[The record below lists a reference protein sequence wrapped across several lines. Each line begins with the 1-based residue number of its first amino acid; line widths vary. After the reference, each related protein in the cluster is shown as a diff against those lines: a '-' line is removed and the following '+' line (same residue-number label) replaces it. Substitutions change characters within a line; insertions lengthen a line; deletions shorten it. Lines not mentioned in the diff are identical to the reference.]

1 MATFHDI
8 TYAVDGAAAIVTINR
23 PERYNAFRAKTVEE
37 MIKAFRAAWAD
48 RQVQSVILTG
58 AGEKAFCTGGD
69 VKQRAETGDYGPSE
83 SGMFEIGYLH
93 KLIRDIPKPVI
104 AGVNGVAVGGGHVL
118 HVLCDVSIASENAL
132 FGQAG
137 PKVGLFD
144 AGFGSA
150 YLARVVGEKKAREIW
165 FWCRM
170 YDATA
175 AQEMGLVNKVVP
187 ADQLMKEAKKWA
199 AEIADKSP
207 TAIRFL
213 KQSFNA
219 DTDHQAGL
227 SNLAMSALDL
237 FTASPEG
244 LEGRRGRDVRRRRG
258 DQQAD
263 DRDRLRAVRAAGGLS
278 STGFDGDVD
287 LPRSRVLSG
296 CGVVVLGLELNGRDK
311 ADLAVKAAVIEPVD
325 VLGDRDLQVVDGP
338 PRALVA
344 DEFGLEQAV
353 ERLGHGVV
361 VGVAPAADGGD
372 RAGLGQALGVADGDV
387 LHAAIGVVHQRG
399 DVVAVASAGPKAH
412 LQGVEREVGAQRGGG
427 LPADDAPA
435 EHVEDERAVH
445 PTGEGADVGQVG
457 HPQAVLR
464 GGGEVALH
472 EVRPAVRAGPG
483 QRRPRA
489 FRAGDAPQASGFH
502 QPLHR
507 ASGDRPGVH
516 TAGTA
521 ELRVD
526 LADPVHAVVLLVHS
540 ADLGRDL
547 LIADRPRRGRP
558 GPRRVVGARGDRDIS
573 AEQHR
578 ADRLDPERVPVLL
591 DVVHDQREGRSSAAA
606 KKPDADSRIAFA
618 RRSSRTSRS
627 SSPSRAAAAVV
638 VPGQPPASTSAW
650 VTQPRS
656 VSGLIPSC
664 SPIRRHA
671 LGRDTGS

>member
-104 AGVNGVAVGGGHVL
+104 AGVNSVAIGGGHVL

-137 PKVGLFD
+137 PKVGSFD

-187 ADQLMKEAKKWA
+187 ADQLMKEAKEWA

-244 LEGRRGRDVRRRRG
+244 LEG
-258 DQQAD
+258 
-263 DRDRLRAVRAAGGLS
+263 
-278 STGFDGDVD
+278 
-287 LPRSRVLSG
+287 
-296 CGVVVLGLELNGRDK
+296 
-311 ADLAVKAAVIEPVD
+311 
-325 VLGDRDLQVVDGP
+325 
-338 PRALVA
+338 
-344 DEFGLEQAV
+344 
-353 ERLGHGVV
+353 
-361 VGVAPAADGGD
+361 
-372 RAGLGQALGVADGDV
+372 
-387 LHAAIGVVHQRG
+387 
-399 DVVAVASAGPKAH
+399 
-412 LQGVEREVGAQRGGG
+412 
-427 LPADDAPA
+427 
-435 EHVEDERAVH
+435 
-445 PTGEGADVGQVG
+445 
-457 HPQAVLR
+457 
-464 GGGEVALH
+464 
-472 EVRPAVRAGPG
+472 
-483 QRRPRA
+483 
-489 FRAGDAPQASGFH
+489 
-502 QPLHR
+502 
-507 ASGDRPGVH
+507 
-516 TAGTA
+516 
-521 ELRVD
+521 
-526 LADPVHAVVLLVHS
+526 
-540 ADLGRDL
+540 
-547 LIADRPRRGRP
+547 
-558 GPRRVVGARGDRDIS
+558 
-573 AEQHR
+573 
-578 ADRLDPERVPVLL
+578 
-591 DVVHDQREGRSSAAA
+591 AAA
-606 KKPDADSRIAFA
+606 FAEKRKPDFN
-618 RRSSRTSRS
+618 
-627 SSPSRAAAAVV
+627 
-638 VPGQPPASTSAW
+638 
-650 VTQPRS
+650 
-656 VSGLIPSC
+656 
-664 SPIRRHA
+664 RHVNWH
-671 LGRDTGS
+671 